1 MYDRVK
7 GENPTAKI
15 TEITKIISD
24 MWQAVD
30 PATKDRLEAEYRRN
44 KEAAALEK
52 ADYEQKY
59 GKIERK
65 KKKKRIDKAQKGE
78 WSAYPLKRKR
88 GDWGGN
94 YQVVEALIWIKQGSN
109 QQIQAAIQRPSPNIV
124 LKLIP
129 ASSQWRRTLK
139 MPGKLKK

>member
-44 KEAAALEK
+44 KEAAAQEK

-78 WSAYPLKRKR
+78 WFILENTHILKRTVKSEKDADMADIKR
-88 GDWGGN
+88 SLDGLHFLG
-94 YQVVEALIWIKQGSN
+94 A
-109 QQIQAAIQRPSPNIV
+109 V
-124 LKLIP
+124 LKWVQIFTFIDNNIDFF
-129 ASSQWRRTLK
+129 S
-139 MPGKLKK
+139 KLFKDDGLNIFL